1 MTPGARVAAAIGLL
15 DAWRDGVPIEKA
27 LTNWARGARY
37 AGARDRAAVR
47 DHVYDVLRRLGS
59 CRALGA
65 GEDGR
70 ALLIGLLRLDGLD
83 PADRFTGEGHAPPR
97 LSAAEA
103 ATEAAQPDAWAD
115 VPGWARPLL
124 SARDPDAACALAGA
138 LCHRAPVWLRVN
150 PRKADRETAIDRLA
164 ADGVE
169 TGTDQRGAL
178 ALRVVSGARRV
189 KTSGAYNDGLVELQ
203 DLSAQRAVAAVDWPP
218 GRILDLCAGGGGKTL
233 ALAASTDATLF
244 ADDAAPA
251 RMRDLPRRAAR
262 AGVDITSCTADGPE
276 RHAPFD
282 AVLCDVPCS
291 GSGVWRRDPEAKWR
305 LTPARLAAL
314 QRAQADILDRA
325 AGLLRPGG
333 RLVYMTCSLF
343 RPENEEQV
351 AAFLGRHPGWVCR
364 DRRCDTPLTAS
375 DGFFTAVLDAP

>member
-1 MTPGARVAAAIGLL
+1 MTPGARVAAAIALL

-70 ALLIGLLRLDGLD
+70 ALMIGLLRLDGID
-83 PADRFTGEGHAPPR
+83 PADRFTGEGHAPSP
-97 LSAAEA
+97 LGAAEETTPA
-103 ATEAAQPDAWAD
+103 PWPEAWED
-115 VPGWARPLL
+115 VPGWTRGLL
-124 SARDPDAACALAGA
+124 SERAPDAAQELIEALR
-138 LCHRAPVWLRVN
+138 HRAPVWLRVN
-150 PRKADRETAIDRLA
+150 PRKASPETAVDRLA
-164 ADGVE
+164 ADGIE
-169 TGTDQRGAL
+169 TETDHRGAR
-178 ALRVVSGARRV
+178 ALRVASGARRV
-189 KTSGAYNDGLVELQ
+189 KTSGAYNDGLVEVQ
-203 DLSAQRAVAAVDWPP
+203 DLSAQRAVEAVDWPP

-233 ALAASTDATLF
+233 AIAAITDATLF

-262 AGVDITSCTADGPE
+262 AGVDITTCGADGPE
-276 RHAPFD
+276 GHAPFD

-305 LTPARLAAL
+305 LTPARLAAF
-314 QRAQADILDRA
+314 QMQQADILDRA
-325 AGLLRPGG
+325 ARLVRPGG
-333 RLVYMTCSLF
+333 RLVFMTCSLF
-343 RPENEEQV
+343 RCENEDQV
-351 AAFLGRHPGWVCR
+351 AAFVERHPGWRCR
-364 DRRCDTPLTAS
+364 RQHCDTPLTAS
-375 DGFFTAVLDAP
+375 DGFFHAVLDTT